1 MDCAGE
7 CGQDMLVVEGM
18 TMQYKG
24 EKKAAVGSARI
35 YWSGFTGADL
45 LERWRRASS
54 ITVKSRVEIRDLI
67 SPRAQPA
74 NTIPPEFN

>member
-35 YWSGFTGADL
+35 YWSGFTGA
-45 LERWRRASS
+45 
-54 ITVKSRVEIRDLI
+54 VEKGFLDHC
-67 SPRAQPA
+67 
-74 NTIPPEFN
+74 